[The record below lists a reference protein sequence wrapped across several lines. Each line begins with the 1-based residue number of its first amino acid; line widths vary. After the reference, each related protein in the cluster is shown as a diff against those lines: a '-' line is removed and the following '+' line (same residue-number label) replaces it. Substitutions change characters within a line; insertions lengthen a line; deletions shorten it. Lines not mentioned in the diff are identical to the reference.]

1 MTWENFLPR
10 LDLKGF
16 ANDAWLPIL
25 IVAGVFVANE
35 AITGVA
41 SGGGPIGAI
50 IGVVLVG
57 RYSLLNR
64 TPPLSDRRRR
74 LILAGSAAAGGLA
87 GAVAVDLLHYLGWLS

>member
-1 MTWENFLPR
+1 MAWESFLLR

-16 ANDAWLPIL
+16 AKDAWLPIL
-25 IVAGVFVANE
+25 IVAAVFVANE

-57 RYSLLNR
+57 RHSLLNR
-64 TPPLSDRRRR
+64 TPPPSDPRRR
-74 LILAGSAAAGGLA
+74 LILAGSAAAGAVA
-87 GAVAVDLLHYLGWLS
+87 GAVALDLLHYLDWL